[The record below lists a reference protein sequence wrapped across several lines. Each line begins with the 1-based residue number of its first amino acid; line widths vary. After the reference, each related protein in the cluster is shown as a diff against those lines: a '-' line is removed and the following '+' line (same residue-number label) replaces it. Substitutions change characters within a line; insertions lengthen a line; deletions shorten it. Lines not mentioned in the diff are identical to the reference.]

1 MKPCFV
7 YILANRTRRLY
18 VGATSD
24 LAKRIWQHR
33 HSPHPHFTRR
43 YNITQ
48 LVYFETAAS
57 PRAAVERERQL
68 KGWSRA
74 RKLALVE
81 SSNARWRDLMPD
93 V

>member
-1 MKPCFV
+1 VRSYFV
-7 YILANRTRRLY
+7 YILANRTRRMY

-24 LAKRIWQHR
+24 LAKRVWQHR

-43 YNITQ
+43 YNITA
-48 LVYFETAAS
+48 LVYFELVEIARTAVA
-57 PRAAVERERQL
+57 RERQI

-74 RKLALVE
+74 RKLALVDA
-81 SSNARWRDLMPD
+81 SNPEWRDLMPD